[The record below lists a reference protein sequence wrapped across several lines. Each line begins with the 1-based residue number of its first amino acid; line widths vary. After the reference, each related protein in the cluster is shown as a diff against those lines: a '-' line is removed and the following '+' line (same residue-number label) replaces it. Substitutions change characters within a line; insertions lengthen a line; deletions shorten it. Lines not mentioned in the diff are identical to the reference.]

1 MGLFNPLVSIV
12 IPVYNGANYVAEAI
26 ESALKQTYKNIEI
39 IVVNDGSTDN
49 TEKIVKKYGD
59 KIRYFYKE
67 NGGVASALNLGI
79 KNMKGEY
86 FSWLL
91 HDDVYYSNKIERQI
105 EELKKLENK
114 DTIIYS
120 NIEYIDK
127 KGKSLTQTEFEYIE
141 NPKLLNFYIFPI
153 MFGKILNS
161 TFLIPKE
168 CIIESNYF
176 NENLKYTYNYD
187 LYYKISKKSNIIFI
201 SNILVKV
208 RDYKDKDYKKLRDL
222 HSYEIKSLYKNILE
236 NITDKELNEIGLSK
250 YGLYAYLYRIF
261 ISYKKD
267 SEIYNEIISY
277 IKEYLDSN
285 KNYLDVSNIKVS
297 IVVPFYNRINYL
309 LETIDSIK
317 KQTHKNWELILIN
330 DGSTEDIDKVKQLC
344 DDKIILYDNSYGK
357 GVSSARNLGM
367 DIADG
372 AYLAFL
378 DSDDLFEEN
387 KIEEQLK
394 YMILT
399 GIDCCYTNY
408 VQFYDTSDK
417 KESILYYN
425 DNYCNIFILT
435 RVSFTTIM
443 ISKNIYINKYYRF
456 KKEFNVGEDT
466 CLLLNISQ
474 NYIIFYFDRNLT
486 LVRRNS
492 TSSYRDF
499 KKLLIAHINIIY
511 YIYYDLKLDINS
523 KFIRY
528 FYNTLTSDLVL
539 VCKLF
544 SIRIS
549 KDYFY
554 LIITILKIK
563 ITLKIKIKDFFI
575 NNFERL
581 Y

>member
-1 MGLFNPLVSIV
+1 MKEFNPLVSIV

-26 ESALKQTYKNIEI
+26 ESALKQTYKNIEV
-39 IVVNDGSTDN
+39 IVVNDGSTDD

-86 FSWLL
+86 FSWLS
-91 HDDVYYSNKIERQI
+91 HDDVYYPNKIERQI

-176 NENLKYTYNYD
+176 YENLKYTYNYD
-187 LYYKISKKSNIIFI
+187 LYCKISKKSNIIFI

-261 ISYKKD
+261 ISYKKN
-267 SEIYNEIISY
+267 SKIYNEIISY

-372 AYLAFL
+372 DYLAFL
-378 DSDDLFEEN
+378 DSDDLWLED
-387 KIEEQLK
+387 KIEKHLK
-394 YMILT
+394 NIVLI
-399 GIDCCYTNY
+399 GADFSYTNY
-408 VQFYDTSDK
+408 TRFFENSDN
-417 KESILYYN
+417 ENILLDKYR
-425 DNYCNIFILT
+425 YCINKCYTMLSSTVI
-435 RVSFTTIM
+435 
-443 ISKNIYINKYYRF
+443 ISKKIYQNKYYRF
-456 KKEFNVGEDT
+456 RDTISIAEDICFFLKVSQDYILFHLDENLTLFRSLESSSYRSKERLLT
-466 CLLLNISQ
+466 ALLNIYSFLYYES
-474 NYIIFYFDRNLT
+474 NYNANSNFYHNLLNDIYINLKSI
-486 LVRRNS
+486 LVKFNYS
-492 TSSYRDF
+492 FSLF
-499 KKLLIAHINIIY
+499 GIY
-511 YIYYDLKLDINS
+511 MDNKY
-523 KFIRY
+523 
-528 FYNTLTSDLVL
+528 LV
-539 VCKLF
+539 
-544 SIRIS
+544 
-549 KDYFY
+549 
-554 LIITILKIK
+554 ITIFGIK
-563 ITLKIKIKDFFI
+563 ITFKKK
-575 NNFERL
+575 NKANGE
-581 Y
+581 

>member
-1 MGLFNPLVSIV
+1 MKEFNPLVSIV

-26 ESALKQTYKNIEI
+26 ESALKQTYKNIEV

-86 FSWLL
+86 FSWLS

-261 ISYKKD
+261 ISYKKN
-267 SEIYNEIISY
+267 SKIYNEIISY

-367 DIADG
+367 DIAEGD
-372 AYLAFL
+372 YLAFL
-378 DSDDLFEEN
+378 DSDDLWLED
-387 KIEEQLK
+387 KIEKHLK
-394 YMILT
+394 NIVLI
-399 GIDCCYTNY
+399 GADFSYTNY
-408 VQFYDTSDK
+408 TRFFENSDN
-417 KESILYYN
+417 ENILLDKYR
-425 DNYCNIFILT
+425 YCINKCYTMLSSTVI
-435 RVSFTTIM
+435 
-443 ISKNIYINKYYRF
+443 ISKKIYQNKYYRF
-456 KKEFNVGEDT
+456 RDTISIAEDI
-466 CLLLNISQ
+466 CFFLKVSQ
-474 NYIIFYFDRNLT
+474 DYILFHLDENLT
-486 LVRRNS
+486 LFRS
-492 TSSYRDF
+492 LESSSYRSKERLLTAFLNIYSFLYYESNYNANSNFYHNLLNDIYINLKSILVKFNYSFSLFGIYMDNKYLVITIFGIKMTF
-499 KKLLIAHINIIY
+499 KKKNKANG
-511 YIYYDLKLDINS
+511 
-523 KFIRY
+523 
-528 FYNTLTSDLVL
+528 
-539 VCKLF
+539 
-544 SIRIS
+544 
-549 KDYFY
+549 
-554 LIITILKIK
+554 
-563 ITLKIKIKDFFI
+563 
-575 NNFERL
+575 E
-581 Y
+581 

>member
-1 MGLFNPLVSIV
+1 MKEFNPLVSIV

-26 ESALKQTYKNIEI
+26 ESALKQTYKNIEV

-86 FSWLL
+86 FSWLS
-91 HDDVYYSNKIERQI
+91 HDDVYYTNKIERQI

-120 NIEYIDK
+120 NIEYINK

-141 NPKLLNFYIFPI
+141 NTKLLNFYIFPI

-261 ISYKKD
+261 ISYKKN
-267 SEIYNEIISY
+267 SKIYNEIISY

-367 DIADG
+367 DIAEGD
-372 AYLAFL
+372 YLAFL
-378 DSDDLFEEN
+378 DSDDLWLED
-387 KIEEQLK
+387 KIEKHLK
-394 YMILT
+394 NIVLI
-399 GIDCCYTNY
+399 GADFSYTNY
-408 VQFYDTSDK
+408 TRFFENSDN
-417 KESILYYN
+417 ENILLDKYR
-425 DNYCNIFILT
+425 YCINKCYTMLSSTVI
-435 RVSFTTIM
+435 
-443 ISKNIYINKYYRF
+443 ISKKIYQNKYYRF
-456 KKEFNVGEDT
+456 RDTISIAEDICFFLKVSQDYILFHLDENLTLFRSLESSSYRSKERLLT
-466 CLLLNISQ
+466 ALLNIYSFLYYES
-474 NYIIFYFDRNLT
+474 NYNANSNFYHNLLNDIYINLKSILVKFNYSFSLFGIYMDNKYLVITIFGIKMT
-486 LVRRNS
+486 
-492 TSSYRDF
+492 F
-499 KKLLIAHINIIY
+499 KKKNKANG
-511 YIYYDLKLDINS
+511 
-523 KFIRY
+523 
-528 FYNTLTSDLVL
+528 
-539 VCKLF
+539 
-544 SIRIS
+544 
-549 KDYFY
+549 
-554 LIITILKIK
+554 
-563 ITLKIKIKDFFI
+563 
-575 NNFERL
+575 E
-581 Y
+581 

>member
-1 MGLFNPLVSIV
+1 MKEFNPLVSIV

-86 FSWLL
+86 FSWLS

-261 ISYKKD
+261 ISYKKN
-267 SEIYNEIISY
+267 SKIYNEIISY

-367 DIADG
+367 DIAEGD
-372 AYLAFL
+372 YLAFL
-378 DSDDLFEEN
+378 DSDDLWLED
-387 KIEEQLK
+387 KIEKHLK
-394 YMILT
+394 NIVLI
-399 GIDCCYTNY
+399 GADFSYTNY
-408 VQFYDTSDK
+408 TRFFENSDN
-417 KESILYYN
+417 ENILLDKYR
-425 DNYCNIFILT
+425 YCINKCYTMLSSTVI
-435 RVSFTTIM
+435 
-443 ISKNIYINKYYRF
+443 ISKKIYQNKYYRF
-456 KKEFNVGEDT
+456 RDTISIAEDI
-466 CLLLNISQ
+466 CFFLKVSQ
-474 NYIIFYFDRNLT
+474 DYILFHLDENLT
-486 LVRRNS
+486 LFRS
-492 TSSYRDF
+492 LESSSYRSKERLLTAFLNIYSFLYYESNYNANSNFYHNLLNDIYINLKSILVKFNYSFSLFGIYMDNKYLVITIFGIKMTF
-499 KKLLIAHINIIY
+499 KKKNKANG
-511 YIYYDLKLDINS
+511 
-523 KFIRY
+523 
-528 FYNTLTSDLVL
+528 
-539 VCKLF
+539 
-544 SIRIS
+544 
-549 KDYFY
+549 
-554 LIITILKIK
+554 
-563 ITLKIKIKDFFI
+563 
-575 NNFERL
+575 E
-581 Y
+581 

>member
-1 MGLFNPLVSIV
+1 MKEFNPLVSIV
-12 IPVYNGANYVAEAI
+12 IPVYNGANYVSEAI
-26 ESALKQTYKNIEI
+26 ESALKQTYKNIEV

-86 FSWLL
+86 FSWLS

-367 DIADG
+367 DIAEGD
-372 AYLAFL
+372 YLAFL
-378 DSDDLFEEN
+378 DSDDLWLED
-387 KIEEQLK
+387 KIEKHLK
-394 YMILT
+394 NIVLI
-399 GIDCCYTNY
+399 GADFSYTNY
-408 VQFYDTSDK
+408 TRFFENSDN
-417 KESILYYN
+417 ENILLDKYR
-425 DNYCNIFILT
+425 YCINKCYTMLSSTVI
-435 RVSFTTIM
+435 
-443 ISKNIYINKYYRF
+443 ISKKIYQNKYYRF
-456 KKEFNVGEDT
+456 RDTISIAEDI
-466 CLLLNISQ
+466 CFFLKVSQ
-474 NYIIFYFDRNLT
+474 DYILFHLDENLT
-486 LVRRNS
+486 LFRS
-492 TSSYRDF
+492 LESSSYRSKERLLTAFLNIYSFLYYESNYNANSNFYHNLLNDIYINLKSILVKFNYSFSLFGIYMDNKYLVITIFGIKMTF
-499 KKLLIAHINIIY
+499 KKKNKANG
-511 YIYYDLKLDINS
+511 
-523 KFIRY
+523 
-528 FYNTLTSDLVL
+528 
-539 VCKLF
+539 
-544 SIRIS
+544 
-549 KDYFY
+549 
-554 LIITILKIK
+554 
-563 ITLKIKIKDFFI
+563 
-575 NNFERL
+575 E
-581 Y
+581 